1 MNFAWKRMLVV
12 LLTLALLAGVVPFS
26 ALPTHAADAS
36 AGDVVSQTADQSEQ
50 LQATIEEQIRAFAD
64 SIDKKNADDTA
75 AKALAKHGL
84 SGRGKKLSVG
94 KTHALTVAL
103 MNSEVIQRTLIAT
116 CTQSTSLMKASGE
129 TALYLD
135 LHTGWARFSYYF
147 EIFRNPNKTA
157 EEVMKKYPRWKEYLA
172 MPTTIL

>member
-36 AGDVVSQTADQSEQ
+36 TADVAPQTADQSEQ

-84 SGRGKKLSVG
+84 SGGGKKLSVG
-94 KTHALTVAL
+94 KNHALTATL
-103 MNSEVIQRTLIAT
+103 WNSELFQNALIEGCVGAVT
-116 CTQSTSLMKASGE
+116 TMQQISASELPYTTGCVEWVGSTFAYYM
-129 TALYLD
+129 
-135 LHTGWARFSYYF
+135 HTKISDMR
-147 EIFRNPNKTA
+147 
-157 EEVMKKYPRWKEYLA
+157 
-172 MPTTIL
+172 